1 MTRIHDLIH
10 QGQLPRNLIHKDIWE
25 ERYEQITNWEKYL
38 AANGFPMVKIF
49 LHVSKEEQQKR
60 LMDRIFNQQKNW
72 KFSMADMRERQYWD
86 QYQEIYGEMISKT
99 SKDYAPWYIVPADNK
114 WYTRYV
120 VSQITLQALKKIDP
134 QFPPLAPDIAEQLE
148 KFKKLISS
156 VDVKSLEEI
165 QQAINK

>member
-60 LMDRIFNQQKNW
+60 LMDRIFNQQK
-72 KFSMADMRERQYWD
+72 KL
-86 QYQEIYGEMISKT
+86 EILHGR
-99 SKDYAPWYIVPADNK
+99 YA
-114 WYTRYV
+114 
-120 VSQITLQALKKIDP
+120 
-134 QFPPLAPDIAEQLE
+134 
-148 KFKKLISS
+148 
-156 VDVKSLEEI
+156 
-165 QQAINK
+165 